1 MATPY
6 TVECIYQTRSGKMGQ
21 VHLTSSDVATQFY
34 LPPSGNDPITLS
46 SEDAKIVRMLYS
58 GTPATT
64 TTAQVFINGQNTG
77 IVLVG
82 AANAPAAVYPQIS
95 DRTPIYVPGGSNIRF
110 IQV

>member
-21 VHLTSSDVATQFY
+21 LHLTSSDVATEFY
-34 LPPSGNDPITLS
+34 LSPAGLNVNQLS
-46 SEDAKIVRMLYS
+46 SEDVKIVRMLYS

-64 TTAQVFINGQNTG
+64 TTATVWINGQNTG

-82 AANAPAAVYPQIS
+82 AANGPAVVNPQIS
-95 DRTPIYVPGGSNIRF
+95 FLTPIYVPGGSNIRF